1 MDQFM
6 PPDAAAAAIKIP
18 RRAYQAC
25 VRCRQRKARCLIPD
39 PPPGADPVCMR
50 CKRERKEC
58 IFTAE
63 RSQKQSARHASQAEG
78 EENRTSNVYAT
89 SRNGTTGGGTSQ
101 WGQRSQTLLGDDGS
115 SSHLSGSA
123 ATEQSIHPQQ
133 NDSPLSDLTE
143 RVTRTAVSNQS
154 EALNLLFEAAEV
166 YHTSDSAARPTANDA
181 ESLHVNTDNN
191 SVRTPGFNSS
201 RLSKGWEW
209 AYPAENVVQPLPE
222 VIQAFSRLKF
232 VKKRWLTAQEAA
244 TFVILFF
251 RNMCPFT
258 PVISDWYG
266 NPDNFLNLIDTE
278 PVLCTVILTL
288 SSRYHLLHGD
298 GWLSRSYFLHNRLWR
313 YCQSLLQ
320 RVIWGQEKGI
330 VSSARSLGTV
340 EGFLL
345 MAEWHARSLHLPPD
359 IEAWDSEDDTPKD
372 GPSSTTYRWLEGV
385 VEPMK
390 RSDRM
395 SWSLIQSAA
404 SVGHELGLY
413 DEEGDNDSISESTTA
428 HEFNRQRRQRLRVVL
443 YLYMNQLAFR
453 IGFSALIPHT
463 LLNLSQNALK
473 QSPTSQLSDHWIESM
488 SLWVD
493 LSRLTRASH
502 DLLFASKASTR
513 ELVKSGGY
521 RRILDHF
528 KPILENWWT
537 KYTAATAAG
546 PFREFLAV
554 DFLYTKIYLYSLA
567 LQAAAERKMSQRA
580 NEVPNSVMSS
590 IFDFY
595 YEDYIFIQSVI
606 VAAKDVL
613 RLILGFAE
621 IGRLRYLPV
630 RTYVRAISSCIFL
643 LKALALGVPTD
654 ELNASLELIDQ
665 SARVLRLHIVDDL
678 HLAGIFASLLETYTQ
693 SFRERF
699 VSILGVSRPANT
711 FASNTEGFP
720 ASEHAEI
727 AMPAVDATAGDY
739 GINQDWLAHPFDA
752 SIAPFGADFT
762 QTFGVFDDELN
773 FIWNENM

>member
-63 RSQKQSARHASQAEG
+63 RSQKQSARHA
-78 EENRTSNVYAT
+78 T
-89 SRNGTTGGGTSQ
+89 
-101 WGQRSQTLLGDDGS
+101 
-115 SSHLSGSA
+115 
-123 ATEQSIHPQQ
+123 TEQSIHPQQ
-133 NDSPLSDLTE
+133 NDSPLSDLTD
-143 RVTRTAVSNQS
+143 RVTRTVVSNQS

-166 YHTSDSAARPTANDA
+166 YHTSDSAARPTANDE
-181 ESLHVNTDNN
+181 ESLHANTDNN

-209 AYPAENVVQPLPE
+209 AYPAENVVQPPPE

-330 VSSARSLGTV
+330 VS
-340 EGFLL
+340 
-345 MAEWHARSLHLPPD
+345 
-359 IEAWDSEDDTPKD
+359 
-372 GPSSTTYRWLEGV
+372 
-385 VEPMK
+385 
-390 RSDRM
+390 
-395 SWSLIQSAA
+395 LIQSAA

-413 DEEGDNDSISESTTA
+413 DEEGDNDSVSESTTA

-463 LLNLSQNALK
+463 LLSLSQNALK

-537 KYTAATAAG
+537 KYTAATAA
-546 PFREFLAV
+546 
-554 DFLYTKIYLYSLA
+554 
-567 LQAAAERKMSQRA
+567 
-580 NEVPNSVMSS
+580 
-590 IFDFY
+590 
-595 YEDYIFIQSVI
+595 
-606 VAAKDVL
+606 KDVL
-613 RLILGFAE
+613 RIILGFAE

-654 ELNASLELIDQ
+654 ELNSSLELIDQ
-665 SARVLRLHIVDDL
+665 CARVLRLHIVDDL

-699 VSILGVSRPANT
+699 VSILGVSRPSNSV
-711 FASNTEGFP
+711 ASNTEGFP
-720 ASEHAEI
+720 ASEHAET
-727 AMPAVDATAGDY
+727 AMPAVDPTSGDY

>member
-6 PPDAAAAAIKIP
+6 PPGAAAAAIKIP

-58 IFTAE
+58 VFTAE
-63 RSQKQSARHASQAEG
+63 RSRKQSSRHNE
-78 EENRTSNVYAT
+78 
-89 SRNGTTGGGTSQ
+89 
-101 WGQRSQTLLGDDGS
+101 
-115 SSHLSGSA
+115 
-123 ATEQSIHPQQ
+123 
-133 NDSPLSDLTE
+133 SPLSDLTD
-143 RVTRTAVSNQS
+143 RVTRTVVSNQS

-166 YHTSDSAARPTANDA
+166 YHAGNSAARTNENDVGSLNASA
-181 ESLHVNTDNN
+181 ESN
-191 SVRTPGFNSS
+191 SVQTPGRNSAWH
-201 RLSKGWEW
+201 SKGWEW
-209 AYPAENVVQPLPE
+209 AYPAENVVQPSPE
-222 VIQAFSRLKF
+222 VIETFARLKF
-232 VKKRWLTAQEAA
+232 VKKRWLTAQEAV
-244 TFVILFF
+244 TFVNLFF
-251 RNMCPFT
+251 RNMCPIT
-258 PVISDWYG
+258 PVIGDWYG
-266 NPDNFLNLIDTE
+266 DPANYRNLVDAE
-278 PVLCTVILTL
+278 PVLCTAILTL

-345 MAEWHARSLHLPPD
+345 MAE
-359 IEAWDSEDDTPKD
+359 
-372 GPSSTTYRWLEGV
+372 
-385 VEPMK
+385 

-404 SVGHELGLY
+404 SVGHELGLF
-413 DEEGDNDSISESTTA
+413 DDEGDNDSSSGSSIVR
-428 HEFNRQRRQRLRVVL
+428 EFNKQRRQRLRIVL

-453 IGFSALIPHT
+453 IGFSTLIPHT
-463 LLNLSQNALK
+463 LVSLSQNALK
-473 QSPTSQLSDHWIESM
+473 QSPTSQLGDYWIESM

-493 LSRLTRASH
+493 LSRLTRTSH
-502 DLLFASKASTR
+502 DLLFASKALTR
-513 ELVKSGGY
+513 ELVQSGRY

-528 KPILENWWT
+528 KPLLENWWA
-537 KYTAATAAG
+537 KYTAATG
-546 PFREFLAV
+546 
-554 DFLYTKIYLYSLA
+554 
-567 LQAAAERKMSQRA
+567 
-580 NEVPNSVMSS
+580 
-590 IFDFY
+590 
-595 YEDYIFIQSVI
+595 VI

-613 RLILGFAE
+613 RIILGFAE

-630 RTYVRAISSCIFL
+630 RTYVRVISSCIFL

-654 ELNASLELIDQ
+654 ELNASLGLIDQ

-693 SFRERF
+693 GFRERF
-699 VSILGVSRPANT
+699 VSILGVSRPTN
-711 FASNTEGFP
+711 SHVLDTEGFP
-720 ASEHAEI
+720 GSEHAANE
-727 AMPAVDATAGDY
+727 MPAIDLTGGDY

-752 SIAPFGADFT
+752 SIAPFGAGLT

-773 FIWNENM
+773 FIWNENL

>member
-78 EENRTSNVYAT
+78 EENQTSNVYAT
-89 SRNGTTGGGTSQ
+89 SRNGTTGGSTSQ

-115 SSHLSGSA
+115 SSHLSGST
-123 ATEQSIHPQQ
+123 ATGQSINPQQ
-133 NDSPLSDLTE
+133 NDSPLSDLTD
-143 RVTRTAVSNQS
+143 RVTRTVVSNQS

-166 YHTSDSAARPTANDA
+166 YHTSDSAARPAANDA
-181 ESLHVNTDNN
+181 ESLDVNTDNN

-209 AYPAENVVQPLPE
+209 AYPAENVVQLLPE

-278 PVLCTVILTL
+278 PVLCT
-288 SSRYHLLHGD
+288 
-298 GWLSRSYFLHNRLWR
+298 
-313 YCQSLLQ
+313 
-320 RVIWGQEKGI
+320 EKGI
-330 VSSARSLGTV
+330 VNSARSLGTV

-428 HEFNRQRRQRLRVVL
+428 HQFNRQRRQRLRVVL

-463 LLNLSQNALK
+463 LLSLSQNALK

-567 LQAAAERKMSQRA
+567 LQAAAERKMSQQA

-613 RLILGFAE
+613 RIILGFAD

-654 ELNASLELIDQ
+654 ELNSSLELIDQ

-699 VSILGVSRPANT
+699 VSILGVSRPSNSV
-711 FASNTEGFP
+711 ASNTEGFP
-720 ASEHAEI
+720 ASEHAET
-727 AMPAVDATAGDY
+727 AMPAVDPTSGDY

>member
-1 MDQFM
+1 MDQSM

-39 PPPGADPVCMR
+39 PPPGGDPVCMR

-63 RSQKQSARHASQAEG
+63 RSQKQSPRHASQAESG
-78 EENRTSNVYAT
+78 ENQISSVYET
-89 SRNGTTGGGTSQ
+89 SRDGTTGGSTSR
-101 WGQRSQTLLGDDGS
+101 WDHRSQNLPGHDGS
-115 SSHLSGSA
+115 SSHFSRSA
-123 ATEQSIHPQQ
+123 ATGHNIIPQQ
-133 NDSPLSDLTE
+133 NDSPLSDLTD
-143 RVTRTAVSNQS
+143 RVTRTVVSNQS

-166 YHTSDSAARPTANDA
+166 YHASDSSARLTANDA
-181 ESLHVNTDNN
+181 ESLDVNADSN
-191 SVRTPGFNSS
+191 SVRTPGVNPT

-209 AYPAENVVQPLPE
+209 AYPAENVVQPVPE
-222 VIQAFSRLKF
+222 VIQTFSRLKF

-244 TFVILFF
+244 TFVSLFF

-266 NPDNFLNLIDTE
+266 DPANFLNLVDSE
-278 PVLCTVILTL
+278 PVLCTAILTL

-340 EGFLL
+340 EGLLL

-359 IEAWDSEDDTPKD
+359 IEAWDPEDDTPKG
-372 GPSSTTYRWLEGV
+372 GPSSTTHRWLEGV
-385 VEPMK
+385 VEPMR

-404 SVGHELGLY
+404 SVGHELGLF
-413 DEEGDNDSISESTTA
+413 DEEGDNDSSSQSTTVRA
-428 HEFNRQRRQRLRVVL
+428 FNKQRRQRLRVVL

-463 LLNLSQNALK
+463 LVSLSQNALK
-473 QSPTSQLSDHWIESM
+473 QSPTSQLGDHWIESM

-567 LQAAAERKMSQRA
+567 LQAAAERKMSQQA
-580 NEVPNSVMSS
+580 NGVPNSVISS

-595 YEDYIFIQSVI
+595 YEDYNFIQDVI

-613 RLILGFAE
+613 RITLNFAE

-630 RTYVRAISSCIFL
+630 RTYVRVISSCIFL

-654 ELNASLELIDQ
+654 ELNASLQLIDQ

-678 HLAGIFASLLETYTQ
+678 HLAGIFASFLETYTQ
-693 SFRERF
+693 GFRKRF
-699 VSILGVSRPANT
+699 VSILGVSRPTNSV
-711 FASNTEGFP
+711 ASDTEGF
-720 ASEHAEI
+720 EHAQIEI
-727 AMPAVDATAGDY
+727 PAVAPTDGDY

-752 SIAPFGADFT
+752 SIAPFGTDLT

>member
-1 MDQFM
+1 MLD
-6 PPDAAAAAIKIP
+6 P
-18 RRAYQAC
+18 RLAGRRRSRVHEVQAGAKGVYLHVRA
-25 VRCRQRKARCLIPD
+25 V
-39 PPPGADPVCMR
+39 
-50 CKRERKEC
+50 
-58 IFTAE
+58 
-63 RSQKQSARHASQAEG
+63 QKQSSRLASQAEG
-78 EENRTSNVYAT
+78 EESRTSNVYAT
-89 SRNGTTGGGTSQ
+89 SRNGTTDSTSQ
-101 WGQRSQTLLGDDGS
+101 WDQRPQTLLGYEGS
-115 SSHLSGSA
+115 CSHLLGS
-123 ATEQSIHPQQ
+123 TSMEQSSNSQQ
-133 NDSPLSDLTE
+133 KDSPLGDLTD
-143 RVTRTAVSNQS
+143 RVTRTVVSSQS

-166 YHTSDSAARPTANDA
+166 YHSSDSAARPTANNA
-181 ESLHVNTDNN
+181 EPLDVSADGD
-191 SVRTPGFNSS
+191 SVRTPGFNSV

-209 AYPAENVVQPLPE
+209 AYPAENVVQPQPE
-222 VIQAFSRLKF
+222 VIQAFARLKF

-244 TFVILFF
+244 TFVNLFF

-278 PVLCTVILTL
+278 PVLCTVILTI

-313 YCQSLLQ
+313 YCQSLFQ

-330 VSSARSLGTV
+330 VSPARSLGTV

-372 GPSSTTYRWLEGV
+372 ATYRWLEGV
-385 VEPMK
+385 VEPMR

-404 SVGHELGLY
+404 SVGHELGLF
-413 DEEGDNDSISESTTA
+413 DEEGNNDSISGSTTA
-428 HEFNRQRRQRLRVVL
+428 HEVHKQRRQRLRVVL

-463 LLNLSQNALK
+463 LFNLSQNALK

-513 ELVKSGGY
+513 ELIKSGGY
-521 RRILDHF
+521 RRVLEHF
-528 KPILENWWT
+528 KPMLEKWWT

-546 PFREFLAV
+546 PFRDFLAV

-567 LQAAAERKMSQRA
+567 LQAAAERKMSQQA

-590 IFDFY
+590 VFDFS
-595 YEDYIFIQSVI
+595 YEDYNFIQGVI

-613 RLILGFAE
+613 RIILGFAE

-630 RTYVRAISSCIFL
+630 RTYVRVISSCIFL

-654 ELNASLELIDQ
+654 ELNSSLELIDQ

-699 VSILGVSRPANT
+699 VSILGVPRPANSV
-711 FASNTEGFP
+711 ASSTGGFP
-720 ASEHAEI
+720 ASEHAETEL
-727 AMPAVDATAGDY
+727 PAVDPIGGDY

-752 SIAPFGADFT
+752 SIAPFGADLT